1 MGSKPKKQDYKPSE
15 AEKASASVAMAEY
28 QYFKQKYD
36 PLLQQM
42 RDQSLTADVQSGLR
56 GRANADTMQALT
68 SQPTYQQTQSNTMAG
83 DMAQAYQGQLGVANK
98 SAKDIQNKM
107 QTNVLGTARGQ
118 AADAQTGMAQA
129 SRLATSEA
137 LTRAQANQQVA
148 QAKMGA
154 AGQLAG
160 ALVMQG
166 IQNKLTSGE
175 KMAGDGMGP
184 PEQVSGS
191 FFSPVDKQGNKV
203 SGFKNR
209 LSYSGF
215 FGGG

>member
-1 MGSKPKKQDYKPSE
+1 MGSKPKAQDYKPSE

-68 SQPTYQQTQSNTMAG
+68 SQPSYQQTQSNTAAG
-83 DMAQAYQGQLGVANK
+83 DMAQAYQGQLGVANV

-129 SRLATSEA
+129 SRLATSQA
-137 LTRAQANQQVA
+137 LTRAKANQAVA
-148 QAKMGA
+148 QAKMN
-154 AGQLAG
+154 AGVKVGSAFIG
-160 ALVMQG
+160 EG
-166 IQNKLTSGE
+166 I
-175 KMAGDGMGP
+175 
-184 PEQVSGS
+184 
-191 FFSPVDKQGNKV
+191 
-203 SGFKNR
+203 KNIA
-209 LSYSGF
+209 
-215 FGGG
+215 GGGTFFTPNKNAGTNSGTSLASGWEERLAASRARGGI